1 MRNEEVF
8 GEYFEQ
14 KSEFRGNIF
23 FLFVYLIKKIWRV
36 VLRVYLKGDHN
47 FPKRIDGNI
56 LAYYA
61 NNNIVI
67 MRKSV
72 KRAILPQNIN
82 IKNNQPYLCAL
93 WSEMSLGIKAVFT
106 DYAKAYKIDTRQ
118 KRTQGVSSFSMF
130 IYFLYR
136 LQKRYQVQI
145 KDMTVS
151 FIMDIFSQFNTIKKL
166 MKNSL
171 LYSLNRRFS
180 LQNSKLVKKA
190 KQPELPQKANIN
202 ELGKEKDTNACV
214 SDKTTFLDNDDGG
227 IP

>member
-1 MRNEEVF
+1 
-8 GEYFEQ
+8 
-14 KSEFRGNIF
+14 
-23 FLFVYLIKKIWRV
+23 
-36 VLRVYLKGDHN
+36 
-47 FPKRIDGNI
+47 
-56 LAYYA
+56 
-61 NNNIVI
+61 
-67 MRKSV
+67 MRKPV

-136 LQKRYQVQI
+136 LQGRYQVKI

-151 FIMDIFSQFNTIKKL
+151 FVMDIFSQFNTIKKL

-171 LYSLNRRFS
+171 LYSLNRRFY
-180 LQNSKLVKKA
+180 LQNSKLIDRVKAPKLVQQA
-190 KQPELPQKANIN
+190 GI
-202 ELGKEKDTNACV
+202 EKFGEEFYGENSEEGFVQVLLRARDFALRRVGIITSFKYPN
-214 SDKTTFLDNDDGG
+214 STFYT
-227 IP
+227 

>member
-1 MRNEEVF
+1 
-8 GEYFEQ
+8 
-14 KSEFRGNIF
+14 
-23 FLFVYLIKKIWRV
+23 
-36 VLRVYLKGDHN
+36 LRVFLQGDHK
-47 FPKRIDGNI
+47 FPKRIDDNI

-61 NNNIVI
+61 NNSIVI
-67 MRKSV
+67 MRKPV

-136 LQKRYQVQI
+136 LQGRYQVKI

-151 FIMDIFSQFNTIKKL
+151 FVMDIFSQFNTIKKL

-171 LYSLNRRFS
+171 LYSLNRRFY
-180 LQNSKLVKKA
+180 LQNSKLIDRVKE
-190 KQPELPQKANIN
+190 PELVEEAGI
-202 ELGKEKDTNACV
+202 EKFGEEIYRKSSEEGFVQVLLRARDFALHRVGIIT
-214 SDKTTFLDNDDGG
+214 SLKYPPSTFYT
-227 IP
+227 

>member
-1 MRNEEVF
+1 M
-8 GEYFEQ
+8 Q
-14 KSEFRGNIF
+14 
-23 FLFVYLIKKIWRV
+23 
-36 VLRVYLKGDHN
+36 H
-47 FPKRIDGNI
+47 
-56 LAYYA
+56 
-61 NNNIVI
+61 
-67 MRKSV
+67 
-72 KRAILPQNIN
+72 PQNIN

-151 FIMDIFSQFNTIKKL
+151 FIMKIFSQFNTIKKL

-171 LYSLNRRFS
+171 LYSLNRRFY
-180 LQNSKLVKKA
+180 LQNSKLVKKE
-190 KQPELPQKANIN
+190 KQPELPPEANIN
-202 ELGKEKDTNACV
+202 AFDKEKDTSECV
-214 SDKTTFLDNDDGG
+214 HNKNSIKAKDDGG